1 MLVAGVWHQCD
12 DGIIRPVLQAE
23 ILAHDNSWWKAPFLL
38 DTGADRTVL
47 SADVLTALRLPP
59 IKTDNRIGG
68 VGGVASA
75 VTIETQIRLSH
86 NENGKVLLRG
96 QYVGVS
102 NKETLDISV
111 LGRDITN
118 LFAVLVDWPQKT
130 ICLLSQRH
138 HYTIIRQ

>member
-47 SADVLTALRLPP
+47 SADVLTALRLPF